1 VASTVI
7 QGLGWFVRR
16 TAGDP
21 LALAAFYEAAV
32 GLRAVRPPR
41 EGFRNRMLWAGDIAM
56 FETAARTASAE
67 GAARTGDL
75 VPVFRARDYDAAKA
89 AALAAGARLQREET
103 ASGRAAY
110 LLDPDGLP
118 FGLWQAPADP
128 IFAPDILADE
138 IWRAGGV
145 ALPGIA
151 MPPPAIQDL
160 ASVNLKA
167 ADPIAL
173 AGFYRAALELD
184 LLGPPAPEGA
194 ALGFGRTCI
203 LELLPGGVERPP
215 PRDRDEVPDVF
226 ILRVYDLDWLELR
239 IARAGARIVNRMSI
253 TGGRLI
259 YALDPE
265 GHLFGLQQRTPDL
278 LPAGTPERVEDGVA
292 RALWD
297 GGRAAGKT

>member
-1 VASTVI
+1 MASTVI

-16 TAGDP
+16 TTNDP

-56 FETAARTASAE
+56 FETAARAASPA
-67 GAARTGDL
+67 GAARIGDA
-75 VPVFRARDYDAAKA
+75 VPVLRARDYEAAKA

-118 FGLWQAPADP
+118 FGLWQAPD
-128 IFAPDILADE
+128 APTFPPDVLADE
-138 IWRAGGV
+138 IWRAGGI

-151 MPPPAIQDL
+151 KPPPAIQDM
-160 ASVNLKA
+160 ASVNLKV
-167 ADPIAL
+167 ADPIAM

-194 ALGFGRTCI
+194 TLALGRTCI

-215 PRDRDEVPDVF
+215 PGNRDEVPDVF
-226 ILRVYDLDWLELR
+226 ILRVYDLDWLEGR
-239 IARAGARIVNRMSI
+239 IQRAGARIVARMEI

-265 GHLFGLQQRTPDL
+265 GHLFGLQQRAPEL
-278 LPAGTPERVEDGVA
+278 LPAGAAERVEDGVA
-292 RALWD
+292 RALWES
-297 GGRAAGKT
+297 GTR